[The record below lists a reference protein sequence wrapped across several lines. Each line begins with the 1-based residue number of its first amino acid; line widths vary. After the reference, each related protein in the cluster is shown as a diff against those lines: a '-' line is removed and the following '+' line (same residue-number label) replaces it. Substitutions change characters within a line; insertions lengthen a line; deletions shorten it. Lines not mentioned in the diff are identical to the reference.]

1 MEEDNKKL
9 VDEDGVSQ
17 LQKENESFK
26 GKHEELLK
34 EIEEK
39 KEMMEKQL
47 TDKDTAVGSIE
58 TQMKE
63 QMETQGKQIREQIVT
78 YTE

>member
-39 KEMMEKQL
+39 KEMMEK
-47 TDKDTAVGSIE
+47 
-58 TQMKE
+58 
-63 QMETQGKQIREQIVT
+63 
-78 YTE
+78 

>member
-17 LQKENESFK
+17 LQKENETFK
-26 GKHEELLK
+26 QKHDELLK

-39 KEMMEKQL
+39 KEMMDKQL

-63 QMETQGKQIREQIVT
+63 QMETQGKQIKE
-78 YTE
+78 